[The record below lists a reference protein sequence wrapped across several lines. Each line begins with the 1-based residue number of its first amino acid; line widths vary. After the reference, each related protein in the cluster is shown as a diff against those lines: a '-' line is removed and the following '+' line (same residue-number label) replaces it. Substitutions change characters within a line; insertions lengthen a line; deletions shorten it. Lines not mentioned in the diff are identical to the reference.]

1 MKKYEKIL
9 NSMGFAINST
19 LMSNEYC
26 RKGKVKGIP
35 VNESEILRSSRQ
47 VYMDLKV
54 MMMRLEREL
63 YGEKTYEEDKTEV
76 SDRNTS
82 TSNNTTSRK
91 PTTSSGWVGDFS
103 C

>member
-9 NSMGFAINST
+9 NSMSFAIKST
-19 LMSNEYC
+19 LMSNDFC
-26 RKGKVKGIP
+26 RKGKVNDIP
-35 VNESEILRSSRQ
+35 VTESEILKSSRQ

-63 YGEKTYEEDKTEV
+63 FGEKTYEEDDTEI
-76 SDRNTS
+76 SNRNAGE
-82 TSNNTTSRK
+82 SNDTKSR
-91 PTTSSGWVGDFS
+91 TSSTRCARVGDFS